1 MVVVDIEYEGDNF
14 SIDVPTSSTVGQ
26 LKEHIDHEFGHK
38 PPSQKLYYLGLPV
51 EDDDNAKIS
60 EFLESGFGNIFNLIV
75 DNVNADKRQAP
86 ARQFSTEK
94 EIFLIVGGKNNFEAI
109 HLKSGQK
116 EFKKLKGKLFYPL
129 ERFGLSEKCE
139 GEAGKRTFQVRIYE
153 VKEKGNIIIM
163 VDKDGKDIEV
173 FLVAEADEK
182 KTKMEPVDVKVY
194 DESMKR
200 DNIPTIL
207 SFLKPIARII
217 SGIGRI
223 VDGVAGSAGEGV

>member
-1 MVVVDIEYEGDNF
+1 
-14 SIDVPTSSTVGQ
+14 
-26 LKEHIDHEFGHK
+26 
-38 PPSQKLYYLGLPV
+38 V

-60 EFLESGFGNIFNLIV
+60 EFLESGLGNLFNLIV

-109 HLKSGQK
+109 HLKPGQK
-116 EFKKLKGKLFYPL
+116 EIKKLKPKLFYPL
-129 ERFGLSEKCE
+129 ERFGISEKCE
-139 GEAGKRTFQVRIYE
+139 GESGKRTFQVRIYE

-173 FLVAEADEK
+173 FLVADADEK